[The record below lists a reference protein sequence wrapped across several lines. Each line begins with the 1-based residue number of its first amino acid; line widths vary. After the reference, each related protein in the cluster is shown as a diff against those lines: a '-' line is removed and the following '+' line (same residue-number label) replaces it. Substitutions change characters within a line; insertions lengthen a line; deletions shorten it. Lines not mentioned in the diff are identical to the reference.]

1 MFTSA
6 VAKDQRSENVGD
18 SDKQLARKN
27 EIEVVEVE
35 DDIISVGESDDDELG
50 SPKGVQQEIT
60 EKQIQSVL
68 KKLIKNIQARLKVIQ
83 VTHLANHAGSS

>member
-35 DDIISVGESDDDELG
+35 DDSVGESDDDELG
-50 SPKGVQQEIT
+50 SQKGVQQEIT
-60 EKQIQSVL
+60 EKWIQSVL
-68 KKLIKNIQARLKVIQ
+68 KKLIKNV
-83 VTHLANHAGSS
+83 